1 VKILLGREVVNPDR
15 PDERGQTPLSFAACS
30 GHDGVVKIL
39 LGREDV
45 NPNKPENRDRT
56 SLLYATKYASWGV
69 ADYKSKGVAALLQS
83 HQAVKPQ
90 HYLRHERHR
99 LVETTTAPY
108 LSEYVTTCDELGYL
122 LPPTEECGEVGMQ
135 IYVIAFCA
143 FLAIFFIKFRRVWS
157 WGGEISVAVG
167 KSSLSLA
174 DFVLLYLI
182 LLSLSVNSY
191 ISLLS
196 CIVFFSPSSPSSL
209 FPPLLLNDR

>member
-1 VKILLGREVVNPDR
+1 LGTLHADREGNERIVKILLGREVVNPDR

-99 LVETTTAPY
+99 LVETTTPPY

-122 LPPTEECGEVGMQ
+122 LLPTEECGEVGMQ

-143 FLAIFFIKFRRVWS
+143 FLAIFFRS
-157 WGGEISVAVG
+157 
-167 KSSLSLA
+167 
-174 DFVLLYLI
+174 
-182 LLSLSVNSY
+182 
-191 ISLLS
+191 
-196 CIVFFSPSSPSSL
+196 
-209 FPPLLLNDR
+209 